1 MPTLSNL
8 NIYIDSITSFP
19 ADEYAGKFTSVVD
32 LNLFS
37 GSSDVFRNA
46 VGGYFFNQLDENN
59 NPSVPPV
66 FKKFL
71 YLDNINPSIYSVS
84 SYKGDKINRNIVSI
98 ETGEDVGDTVTE
110 RGVSSQSTILPFVK
124 FVCHVEGDP
133 TSKQLENVT
142 SGNKYWEALF
152 VGGTFDNQAVESIYS
167 DNAFD
172 EHYTFLNLPYENIE
186 TKKLKNGS
194 LIRKITETGYDYNDY
209 NPSYQDFVTGLDSEK
224 QNLNW
229 YFVNLIAIGGSLKQD
244 IVNYYGLGDDDENIT
259 AKQISNGENIESAL
273 ELVTANIAASGAPL
287 TAVMNQRQSNL
298 LFNSN
303 AVNNLLLPTSEGVAN
318 REVMPFYSKFNIN
331 TEDSA
336 EYVDI
341 IKSEKYTTGFLKT
354 LKEVFLEQTNDQ
366 LPLDSVQFTLNQRF
380 LSSSINDTID
390 MSEIS
395 SETTA
400 FRGVDF
406 TELLLYSHNTIR
418 DENEDFLVVDYE
430 NIETKTAYD
439 TKGSY
444 RAFNVRNSLNTI
456 NKTLSTFSGDD
467 AAFYISDINS
477 LMNLQA
483 KTTDF
488 DLEDLNSIQPVAKY
502 NEVLAYRVEKIA
514 GPVTGD
520 SSTQNV
526 IQNFWV
532 FNDEEL
538 KNLNLIDTQT
548 KYNSEYTYKIYAYYI
563 VKGVKY
569 QFSDLQLTRVVG
581 TVREDAT
588 VSSDTD
594 RPTGTVTDGI
604 DTDNPITGY
613 CVEYF
618 DPVSGETTKDLLDG
632 AVGEVVDP
640 SVISSLAEQDQIRV
654 RVSSVDSLTE
664 NPLPPYFANFV
675 ATIQPSLKLI
685 EVPIQTKMMTIT
697 DHIPNKVNVEPSYEI
712 KNTNRLIFNLSY
724 QEFDGALYPQ
734 IISSNEAEFRAKYLE
749 SNDLTEISKLEKEP
763 VSPVRYVDV
772 YRVSEKPQSYSD
784 FDGNFLAT
792 IDKKIENGNFAYKT
806 CVFSDK
812 VRSNTKYYYLFRTRS
827 ELGVEGYTSQI
838 IEAELVNDGGYKY
851 ALFDIVNDE
860 DLIVEKYKN
869 ISENVKKVL
878 QVTPNISQLLLDDAQ
893 VDYSQPARTQIDKI
907 RVGSAE
913 ETIWSKTFKLR
924 LTSKKTGKKID
935 LNITYNDPSI
945 KLEE

>member
-1 MPTLSNL
+1 
-8 NIYIDSITSFP
+8 
-19 ADEYAGKFTSVVD
+19 
-32 LNLFS
+32 
-37 GSSDVFRNA
+37 
-46 VGGYFFNQLDENN
+46 
-59 NPSVPPV
+59 
-66 FKKFL
+66 
-71 YLDNINPSIYSVS
+71 
-84 SYKGDKINRNIVSI
+84 
-98 ETGEDVGDTVTE
+98 
-110 RGVSSQSTILPFVK
+110 
-124 FVCHVEGDP
+124 
-133 TSKQLENVT
+133 
-142 SGNKYWEALF
+142 
-152 VGGTFDNQAVESIYS
+152 
-167 DNAFD
+167 
-172 EHYTFLNLPYENIE
+172 
-186 TKKLKNGS
+186 
-194 LIRKITETGYDYNDY
+194 
-209 NPSYQDFVTGLDSEK
+209 
-224 QNLNW
+224 
-229 YFVNLIAIGGSLKQD
+229 
-244 IVNYYGLGDDDENIT
+244 
-259 AKQISNGENIESAL
+259 
-273 ELVTANIAASGAPL
+273 VTANIAASGAPL
-287 TAVMNQRQSNL
+287 TSVMNQRQSNL